1 MPSGA
6 PALLPTAF
14 HLLRPGVQQKGW
26 FSKLPLEPTGARGA
40 RGSNGLGCSPLWLSC
55 MLSAQETLPGK
66 PGPGPWGS
74 VEGAPTPKGPASQGG
89 CWGVA
94 HSSTGPAP
102 HSLKLGSSGF
112 PRGDLGQVER
122 SVGRLRT
129 MHSKMLLDIE
139 KVQIHFGGSVK
150 ASSQMIH
157 ELLQAQCLSSP
168 CYKRWAA
175 GLGPGAW
182 HQGGQRV
189 CVCVCR
195 VGQRGGQR
203 VCVSVCVCV
212 CVEWGTREG
221 SVCPCVCM

>member
-1 MPSGA
+1 MFHALRGSCPPPHSFPPPEAGGSAERLVFKAALGA
-6 PALLPTAF
+6 HGGQGCEGVQRTGLLSSLALLHALGSGNPPRQA
-14 HLLRPGVQQKGW
+14 RPWSLGFG
-26 FSKLPLEPTGARGA
+26 GG
-40 RGSNGLGCSPLWLSC
+40 GSHS
-55 MLSAQETLPGK
+55 
-66 PGPGPWGS
+66 
-74 VEGAPTPKGPASQGG
+74 KGPCFPGR

-212 CVEWGTREG
+212 CV
-221 SVCPCVCM
+221 